1 MSQPQF
7 GYTTFGTLGTSTGAV
22 VISAT
27 PTILHTINILS
38 SGTGSI
44 TFYGA
49 TASST
54 GTVVAV
60 INPGVPKQHLFDAVL
75 PSGLMRGHTTS
86 TAEVVV
92 TWG

>member
-1 MSQPQF
+1 M
-7 GYTTFGTLGTSTGAV
+7 STG
-22 VISAT
+22 

-38 SGTGSI
+38 SGTGSL
-44 TFYGA
+44 TFYSA

-60 INPGVPKQHLFDAVL
+60 INPGVPKEHLFDAVL
-75 PSGLMRGHTTS
+75 AGGLMRGHSTS

-92 TWG
+92 TWA